1 VLGAQLGAYILF
13 FNSVRA
19 GSEWD
24 HKPKIMT
31 MLNLRDNRNDQ
42 YFPIRD
48 GTEYEYYY
56 DIWSNIHYGYVGS
69 SIGFDEN
76 ALQFFPN
83 VDKYIPESQKEIKD
97 FLQDYFGKY
106 DPGDE
111 ISVNIGLTLWKN
123 HQYSLTKTDLQNE
136 IVKNRVIYFIS
147 QDDNFDGRL
156 NGSEIDPNVGKLL
169 PPDTVWSDRK

>member
-1 VLGAQLGAYILF
+1 
-13 FNSVRA
+13 
-19 GSEWD
+19 
-24 HKPKIMT
+24 
-31 MLNLRDNRNDQ
+31 
-42 YFPIRD
+42 
-48 GTEYEYYY
+48 
-56 DIWSNIHYGYVGS
+56 
-69 SIGFDEN
+69 
-76 ALQFFPN
+76 
-83 VDKYIPESQKEIKD
+83 
-97 FLQDYFGKY
+97 LQDYFGKY